1 MTIIWSVTNKDGSS
15 FPLAGKE
22 VHLYYTCERG
32 RFEADVQIQ
41 DNVVAWDFAGR
52 DQRVLGGYTL
62 TLEVIQPGGKRIIRK
77 DICNAFT
84 LVGKECEEKDTPG
97 DADINEGGEI
107 TLVSELDVYKIQPII
122 PTVGSNSNWFV
133 DGTDTGKPSTGKSAY
148 EYAKEKGYEGTES
161 EYAESLKLAPENA
174 EKLTELSKKTDNVEV
189 TYLSDDSS
197 DEILVESN
205 NGEKIVH
212 ITEDGADFKK
222 VRVQGKEINTD
233 GINHASSPTT
243 EDSIECITEDGEIV
257 ARIDDNGLSV
267 KKITDLN
274 GKEILSK
281 SQFYGKRVLFFG
293 DSLVAASAY
302 VECVG
307 GFVRLIAEK
316 NDVPYNGFLHE
327 DAPTTEESNLVGFK
341 NIAKDGATLR
351 VVNGTSYS
359 VVERVKNWVHQGV
372 CDLAIIQG
380 GTNDLPL
387 TGEMVSSY
395 DGGYDITTSIGAL
408 EEIFFYVTGLGIK
421 CCFLIMHKVS
431 YIPDDYYDKAIAVC
445 KKWGVPFINLTHSS
459 GFYMSSENKQHGMLY
474 SIHPNE
480 WDAQTTYW
488 VDNKV
493 MYEGKSYK
501 SLIHDNV
508 GIVPSSNSNA
518 WQFVSDFPYDMCH
531 LSDLG
536 HRVIANKIESFI
548 KSV

>member
-1 MTIIWSVTNKDGSS
+1 M
-15 FPLAGKE
+15 
-22 VHLYYTCERG
+22 
-32 RFEADVQIQ
+32 
-41 DNVVAWDFAGR
+41 
-52 DQRVLGGYTL
+52 
-62 TLEVIQPGGKRIIRK
+62 
-77 DICNAFT
+77 
-84 LVGKECEEKDTPG
+84 
-97 DADINEGGEI
+97 ADINKLKDKIKSTIYPNGKGAI
-107 TLVSELDVYKIQPII
+107 NASDHQAMLLDMA
-122 PTVGSNSNWFV
+122 
-133 DGTDTGKPSTGKSAY
+133 DGMAETDT
-148 EYAKEKGYEGTES
+148 
-161 EYAESLKLAPENA
+161 
-174 EKLTELSKKTDNVEV
+174 KLTELSAKTDNVEV

-233 GINHASSPTT
+233 GINHASTQTT

-257 ARIDDNGLSV
+257 ARIDENGLSV
-267 KKITDLN
+267 KNITDLN

-281 SQFYGKRVLFFG
+281 SQFYGKKVLFFG

-302 VECVG
+302 VGHIG

-327 DAPTTEESNLVGFK
+327 DAPTTEDSNLVGFK

-395 DGGYDITTSIGAL
+395 DGGYDVTTSIGAL
-408 EEIFFYVTGLGIK
+408 EEIFYYITGLGIK

-431 YIPDDYYDKAIAVC
+431 YIADGYYDKAIEVC
-445 KKWGVPFINLTHSS
+445 KKWGIPFLDLTHSA
-459 GFYMSSENKQHGMLY
+459 GFYMSADNRRHGMLY
-474 SIHPNE
+474 SIHPSE

-493 MYEGKSYK
+493 MYGGKSYK
-501 SLIHDNV
+501 SLIHNNI